1 MTCTNH
7 QVKLLMKNR
16 HKHSLSTAAAKAG
29 MSTKTAR
36 KYAKTGQLSGKAQ
49 DSRSYRTRQ
58 DPFEAHWPEMEALL
72 ETAPELEAK
81 TLLYYMMER
90 HPECYTDKELRTLQR
105 RLKIFRAEKGKDN
118 PVIFLQHIPV
128 GQSSQSDWTIMDAL
142 NITIAGAAFPH
153 RLFHFM
159 LPYSQWESI
168 MVCGTESFDTLT
180 QGFEK
185 AVHELGGVLPVHRTD
200 NLTAATQASGCS
212 RIFTERWSEFLSY
225 YQVKP
230 SRNNPGESQENGSI
244 EKSNDLFKRAVFQH
258 LLLRGSNDFATQE
271 IYVDFLEQ
279 IKNKRNKMRQTKLS
293 EESCFFMALPTR
305 KWKDPVSFSARVSPS
320 STIQV
325 LGCTYSVPS
334 RLISYTLRVHVY
346 SECVELHYGQ
356 KKLIVMPRIFEGVS
370 IDYRHVIDSLI
381 RKPGAFTHYQYRN
394 ELFPSVLFRWAF
406 DTLLAAQPI
415 AGHKEYLK
423 LLKLAKQYGEC
434 HVKAALELC
443 QETYQSPEAVT
454 VSMYLDSP
462 CLPQTDVYVAPP
474 NLAAYDALH
483 HFGDASC

>member
-1 MTCTNH
+1 
-7 QVKLLMKNR
+7 MKNR
-16 HKHSLSTAAAKAG
+16 HKHSLSIAAAKAG

-36 KYAKTGQLSGKAQ
+36 KYAKTGQLPIKAQ
-49 DSRSYRTRQ
+49 DLRVYRTRK

-90 HPECYTDKELRTLQR
+90 YPESYSEQGLRTLQR

-118 PVIFLQHIPV
+118 PVIFLQHIPA
-128 GQSSQSDWTIMDAL
+128 GQSSQSDWTIMDSL
-142 NITIAGAAFPH
+142 EVTIAGIAFSH

-168 MVCGTESFDTLT
+168 MLCDTESFDTLT

-185 AVHELGGVLPVHRTD
+185 AVFELGGVLPTHRTD
-200 NLTAATQASGCS
+200 NLTAATQKSGSS

-230 SRNNPGESQENGSI
+230 SRNNPGESQENGSV
-244 EKSNDLFKRAVFQH
+244 EKSHDLFKKAVFQH
-258 LLLRGSNDFATQE
+258 LLLRGSKDFATRE
-271 IYVDFLEQ
+271 VYVEFLEQ

-293 EESCFFMALPTR
+293 EEACFLIALPER
-305 KWKDPVSFSARVSPS
+305 KWKDPVSFSVRVSPS

-334 RLISYTLRVHVY
+334 RLISYTLLVHVY
-346 SECVELHYGQ
+346 PECVELHYGQ
-356 KKLIVMPRIFEGVS
+356 KKLMVMPRIFEGVS

-381 RKPGAFTHYQYRN
+381 RKPGAFTHYQYRE
-394 ELFPSVLFRWAF
+394 ELFPNSLFRWAF
-406 DTLLAAQPI
+406 DTLSAEKPVT
-415 AGHKEYLK
+415 GHKEYLK
-423 LLKLAKQYGEC
+423 LLQLAKQYGEH

-443 QETYQSPEAVT
+443 QEN
-454 VSMYLDSP
+454 YLPPYTDTISAYLESP
-462 CLPQTDVYVAPP
+462 CLPKTDVYVAPP
-474 NLAAYDALH
+474 DLSAYDALH
-483 HFGDASC
+483 QFGGASC